1 MVNPALGIAN
11 HVCVVSALS
20 HTQSLTHAAMG
31 HGPWLF
37 PFGPAVLHG
46 CTLLPLNLTSQLT
59 DCRSTL
65 MTKWLL

>member
-46 CTLLPLNLTSQLT
+46 CTLLPLN
-59 DCRSTL
+59 
-65 MTKWLL
+65 